1 MGVMHQQEGDRRLCL
16 CRISMGQGKVN
27 EDKGECRPFLCVLVA
42 LLCFGIGLGQLALIT
57 RLHTKPNL

>member
-1 MGVMHQQEGDRRLCL
+1 
-16 CRISMGQGKVN
+16 MGQGKVN
-27 EDKGECRPFLCVLVA
+27 EDKGECRPFLCLLVA